1 MTNYSLF
8 HYVVQVEK
16 NNLRVFVAVIHAYG
30 MHPLEMTQKPN
41 K

>member
-8 HYVVQVEK
+8 HYVVQVER
-16 NNLRVFVAVIHAYG
+16 NNFWVLVSVIHAYG
-30 MHPLEMTQKPN
+30 MHPLEMAQKPT